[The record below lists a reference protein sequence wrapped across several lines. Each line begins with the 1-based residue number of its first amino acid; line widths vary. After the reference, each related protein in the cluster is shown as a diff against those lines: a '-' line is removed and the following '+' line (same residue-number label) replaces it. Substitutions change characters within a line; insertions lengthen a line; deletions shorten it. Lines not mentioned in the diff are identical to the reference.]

1 LLAREHR
8 LTSSGDIR
16 TVIRSGKRSS
26 NKFVTLHYLPAE
38 THQFAIVTSRAVG
51 NAVVRNKLRR
61 RTKAILRTLIETT
74 PQVKGVFRYRPEANH
89 LTFDELTASV
99 TELLQRTK
107 K

>member
-1 LLAREHR
+1 M
-8 LTSSGDIR
+8 
-16 TVIRSGKRSS
+16 
-26 NKFVTLHYLPAE
+26 TLHYLPAE

-74 PQVKGVFRYRPEANH
+74 PQVKGVVRYRPEANH

>member
-1 LLAREHR
+1 M
-8 LTSSGDIR
+8 
-16 TVIRSGKRSS
+16 
-26 NKFVTLHYLPAE
+26 TLHYLPAE

-61 RTKAILRTLIETT
+61 RTKAILRTLTETT
-74 PQVKGVFRYRPEANH
+74 PQVKGVFRYRPEANR

>member
-1 LLAREHR
+1 M
-8 LTSSGDIR
+8 
-16 TVIRSGKRSS
+16 
-26 NKFVTLHYLPAE
+26 TLHYIPAE

-61 RTKAILRTLIETT
+61 RTKAILRTLTETT